1 MRQDIFLKEMGQKI
15 RAIRKERKL
24 TLREV
29 GKECQ
34 LDFGAV
40 SRIEL
45 GEKDSHI
52 LTLKRIADV
61 LKVDVKDFI

>member
-1 MRQDIFLKEMGQKI
+1 MRNDIFLKEMGQKI
-15 RAIRKERKL
+15 RAIRK
-24 TLREV
+24 LRQV
-29 GKECQ
+29 GEQCQ